1 MNSWSGSG
9 EVETWTVVFISQD
22 VLLLHVAQSPQ
33 PWWWLSSGERMISCS
48 IPKWTCQYISFSSSW
63 LMKINQPD
71 QPVPGFWM
79 VLDGFGI
86 WLPLGNSS
94 KKSWS
99 PSQLRCCCGLSRVPH
114 SHARDAQGM
123 PRGETAKLSRGCLE
137 LPSGYVKI
145 AIKNGHRNSGF
156 TMIYP
161 LNMVMFHSFFC
172 MFTRVYSVMAGLGR
186 VRVFFLRGSQC
197 GFLRQESERFF
208 PAGLSIQIVPDR
220 FAIHQAQDFS
230 LAGRYSWRRTCAKWR
245 RDQRSG
251 LDGLRPSKD
260 NICGYLV
267 DFRSVNWIWLIPV
280 AISTLELVN
289 LCIV

>member
-186 VRVFFLRGSQC
+186 VRVFF
-197 GFLRQESERFF
+197 
-208 PAGLSIQIVPDR
+208 
-220 FAIHQAQDFS
+220 
-230 LAGRYSWRRTCAKWR
+230 
-245 RDQRSG
+245 
-251 LDGLRPSKD
+251 
-260 NICGYLV
+260 
-267 DFRSVNWIWLIPV
+267 
-280 AISTLELVN
+280 
-289 LCIV
+289 